1 MRRARV
7 RPRHSRAIKL
17 LLPAALALLALALT
31 PSSFGIVKIDD
42 LNDDQISDF
51 DARGAAAPTAAQL
64 AATSS
69 INGKVSWT
77 KFGTPRQIF
86 HRGGYLATGVKAP
99 SAAAAAQ
106 KWLAVHK
113 QAFGLSSVRHL
124 RLMTAEAMR
133 GAPNFHAVTFRQ
145 AFGRVLSADGVVTVA
160 VVKAKRSW
168 KVLYASSSLTPD
180 AALRGKQALS
190 PLSAWLHAA
199 RAAGIR
205 VKAPD
210 ASVLGK
216 TADGGLAISA
226 LGLSGAETVKPIAF
240 GTPRH
245 GALRAYDTTVTR
257 SLQGDQGSYRVIVDA
272 ASGRLLFRQ
281 SLVFNLADNPTW
293 KGFDISPPY
302 NPLNAYPWNYPST
315 DTREIFCWTATAG
328 CTTVV
333 GDNPATNTYPG
344 GIASKQPWDVQATV
358 AGFTGV
364 ANTTWG
370 NNVDDARVWSNA
382 LDPHGA
388 ANYGSPTLTR
398 ATSATRDYQPAW
410 TNAWYTSQC
419 DPNNVNSAINP
430 LGNDIEASTASMFVG
445 HNRMHDFAYYLGF
458 DEGHWNAQQ
467 YNNGVAVNDPTPTPG
482 GPTIAAPLGN
492 DGLLGNAQSGAA
504 TGSRDNANMN
514 TGADGVHP
522 TTNQFVWQPL
532 AGSFYAPCV
541 DGAYDYTVY
550 GHEFGHL
557 IENRLIAKGVGARQ
571 GTHAGSMGEGWSDFD
586 ASEAIIALHLPAI
599 PGSDRYTIG
608 AYATGNG
615 YNGIRDFLAG
625 RPMGGE
631 WPTPSHNPDTDPLN
645 YGDFGFD
652 IVGTEVHADG
662 EIWTAVEIDLRD
674 LFLQRYPAAGAAV
687 DIACVRGQ
695 QTPNTCPGNR
705 RWIQD
710 YFDSMVIMPRGPTM
724 IDARDAMLA
733 ADLGRFGGA
742 NQDLIWQGFAM
753 RGFGQNTFTA
763 NNNDANPVPDF
774 SSPMA
779 NNATVN
785 FFADSKDG
793 SVVPV
798 NAQIFVGDYSARST
812 QIADTNP
819 ATVNAGTNATGNLD
833 NTAKFVP
840 TGAGS
845 LAGKND
851 RWTYYNFVAVAP
863 GYGHVRFRMKRL
875 EAGEIRNVTIH
886 FPTNYAS
893 AAQGATVTT
902 DAPAAGTNVTPNN
915 LIDDNEGTSNTQ
927 SCTPTATC
935 LVPVNGRW
943 VVVALGGIPAGGV
956 SVNRLGVSAMFS
968 SRFVGLRSFDAYVC
982 RAGRVAANL
991 TCDGSIA
998 DGWTK
1003 IITGPADSF
1012 PGVNP
1017 RPGTQD
1023 ESLRYFA
1030 APQQLLATHVKFVVT
1045 NNQCTGQPSFQ
1056 GDQDLD
1062 PGNNA
1067 ECRTGIR
1074 RSEVHTAEVEVFGS
1088 KPSVDGVLVT
1098 AQ

>member
-1 MRRARV
+1 MRRVRV
-7 RPRHSRAIKL
+7 RLPQSRALKL
-17 LLPAALALLALALT
+17 LLPAALALLALALV
-31 PSSFGIVKIDD
+31 PSSFGIVNLDD
-42 LNDDQISDF
+42 GTTDQISDF
-51 DARGAAAPTAAQL
+51 DARAAAAPTAGQL
-64 AATSS
+64 AAASS
-69 INGKVSWT
+69 VQGKVQWT
-77 KFGTPRQIF
+77 KFGTPQQVFR
-86 HRGGYLATGVKAP
+86 RGGYLATGLRAP
-99 SAAAAAQ
+99 NAAAAARS
-106 KWLAVHK
+106 WLAAHK
-113 QAFGLSSVRHL
+113 QVFGLNSVRHL

-133 GAPNFHAVTFRQ
+133 GAPNFHGVTFRQ
-145 AFGRVLSADGVVTVA
+145 MFGNQLSADGVVTVA
-160 VVKAKRSW
+160 VLKGKRSW

-180 AALRGKQALS
+180 AGLTGKRKLS
-190 PLSAWLHAA
+190 PLAAWLHAA
-199 RAAGIR
+199 RAAGIH
-205 VKAPD
+205 VNSGD

-216 TADGGLAISA
+216 TANGALAISA
-226 LGLSGAETVKPIAF
+226 AGLSGAETVTPIAF

-257 SLQGDQGSYRVIVDA
+257 SLQGSQDSYRVIVDA
-272 ASGRLLFRQ
+272 ATGKLLYRQ
-281 SLVFNLADNPTW
+281 NQVFNLAGNPTW
-293 KGFDISPPY
+293 KGFQGAPPF
-302 NPLNAYPWNYPST
+302 NPMNAYPWNYLST
-315 DTREIFCWTATAG
+315 DTRDLFCWTATPG
-328 CTTVV
+328 CTIVV
-333 GDNPATNTYPG
+333 GDASTVYG
-344 GIASKQPWDVQATV
+344 GGVASKVPWDVQLDA
-358 AGFTGV
+358 AGVDLG
-364 ANTTWG
+364 TTQTEG
-370 NNVDDARVWSNA
+370 NNVDDARVWSGNHGVYGNPA
-382 LDPHGA
+382 L
-388 ANYGSPTLTR
+388 LR
-398 ATSATRDYQPAW
+398 ASSATRDYQPAW
-410 TNAWYTSQC
+410 TNAWFNSQC
-419 DPNNVNSAINP
+419 NPDNVNAAINP
-430 LGNDIEASTASMFVG
+430 TGNDIEASAASMFVG
-445 HNRMHDFAYYLGF
+445 HNRMHDFSYYLGF

-467 YNNGVAVNDPTPTPG
+467 YNNGVATVDPTPTPG
-482 GPTIAAPLGN
+482 GPTAVPVGN
-492 DGLLGNAQSGAA
+492 DGLIGNAQSGAA

-514 TGADGVHP
+514 TGADGGHP

-541 DGAYDYTVY
+541 DGAYDFSVY

-557 IENRLIAKGVGARQ
+557 IENRMIGKGVGARQ
-571 GTHAGSMGEGWSDFD
+571 GTHAGSMGEAFGDFD
-586 ASEAIIALHLPAI
+586 ALEVTNALHVAPV
-599 PGSDRYTIG
+599 PGSDRYTEG

-631 WPTPSHNPDTDPLN
+631 FPAPSRNPDTDPLN
-645 YGDFGFD
+645 YGNFGFD

-662 EIWTAVEIDLRD
+662 EIWVAVEIDLRD
-674 LFLQRYPAAGAAV
+674 LFLQRYPSSGTAEDV
-687 DIACVRGQ
+687 ACVRGQ
-695 QTPNTCPGNR
+695 LNTNTCPGDR

-710 YFDSMVIMPRGPTM
+710 YYDSMVIMPRAATM
-724 IDARDAMLA
+724 IQARDAMLT

-753 RGFGQNTFTA
+753 RGFGNHQSTVSNA
-763 NNNDANPVPDF
+763 DANPVPDF

-793 SVVPV
+793 SAVPV
-798 NAQIFVGDYSARST
+798 NAQIFVGDYSGRST

-819 ATVNAGTNATGNLD
+819 ATINGGTDATGNLD
-833 NTAKFVP
+833 NTAQFVP

-863 GYGHVRFRMKRL
+863 GYGHVRFRLKRL
-875 EAGEIRNVTIH
+875 EAGEVRNITIH
-886 FPTNYAS
+886 MPTNYAS
-893 AAQGATVTT
+893 TTQGGTVIT
-902 DAPAAGTNVTPNN
+902 DAPATGTNVTPAN
-915 LIDDNEGTSNTQ
+915 LIDDNEGDSNTQ

-943 VVVALGGIPAGGV
+943 VVLQLGGIPAGGV

-982 RAGRVAANL
+982 RAGRVEANL

-1003 IITGPADSF
+1003 IITGPSDSF
-1012 PGVNP
+1012 PGMNP

-1062 PGNNA
+1062 PANNA

-1074 RSEVHTAEVEVFGS
+1074 RSEVHTAEIEVFSS
-1088 KPSVDGVLVT
+1088 KATIDGVL
-1098 AQ
+1098 ASPAP

>member
-1 MRRARV
+1 L
-7 RPRHSRAIKL
+7 KL
-17 LLPAALALLALALT
+17 LLPAALALLALALV
-31 PSSFGIVKIDD
+31 PSSFGIVNLDD
-42 LNDDQISDF
+42 GTTDQISDF
-51 DARGAAAPTAAQL
+51 DARGAAAPTADQL
-64 AATSS
+64 AAASS
-69 INGKVSWT
+69 VHGKVSWS
-77 KFGTPRQIF
+77 KFGTPAQVF
-86 HRGGYLATGVKAP
+86 HRGGYLATGLKARNAT
-99 SAAAAAQ
+99 AAARS
-106 KWLAVHK
+106 WLASHK
-113 QAFGLSSVRHL
+113 QVFGLSSVRHL
-124 RLMTAEAMR
+124 RVMTAEPMR
-133 GAPNFHAVTFRQ
+133 GAPYFHAVTFRQ
-145 AFGRVLSADGVVTVA
+145 AFGRALSFDGVVTVA
-160 VVKAKRSW
+160 VVKARSGW
-168 KVLYASSSLTPD
+168 KVVYASSSLTPD
-180 AALRGKQALS
+180 AGLKGKQKLS
-190 PLSAWLHAA
+190 PVSAWLRAA
-199 RAAGIR
+199 RAAGIHVNR
-205 VKAPD
+205 GD
-210 ASVLGK
+210 AGVLGK

-226 LGLSGAETVKPIAF
+226 VGVSGLETVKPTAF

-257 SLQGDQGSYRVIVDA
+257 SLQGDQNSYRVIIDA
-272 ASGRLLFRQ
+272 ATGKLLYRQ
-281 SLVFNLADNPTW
+281 NQVFNLAGNPTW
-293 KGFDISPPY
+293 KGFQSAPPY
-302 NPLNAYPWNYPST
+302 NPMNAYPWNYPST
-315 DTREIFCWTATAG
+315 DTRDTFCWTATAG
-328 CTTVV
+328 CTIVV
-333 GDNPATNTYPG
+333 GDATTTYG
-344 GIASKQPWDVQATV
+344 GGVASKVPWDVQLDA
-358 AGFTGV
+358 AGTDLG
-364 ANTTWG
+364 TTQTEG
-370 NNVDDARVWSNA
+370 NNVDDARVWSGN
-382 LDPHGA
+382 HGA
-388 ANYGSPTLTR
+388 YGNPALFRTS
-398 ATSATRDYQPAW
+398 SATRDYQPAW
-410 TNAWYTSQC
+410 TNAWYTSGC
-419 DPNNVNSAINP
+419 DPNQVNATTNP
-430 LGNDIEASTASMFVG
+430 TGNDIEASMASMFVG
-445 HNRMHDFAYYLGF
+445 HNRMHDYAYYLGF

-467 YNNGVAVNDPTPTPG
+467 YNNGVATVDPTPPPG
-482 GPTIAAPLGN
+482 GPVLAPLAN
-492 DGLLGNAQSGAA
+492 DGLIGNAQSGAA
-504 TGSRDNANMN
+504 TGSRDNANMS
-514 TGADGVHP
+514 TGADGQHP

-541 DGAYDYTVY
+541 DGAYDFSVY
-550 GHEFGHL
+550 AHEFGHL
-557 IENRLIAKGVGARQ
+557 IENRMIGKGVGARQ
-571 GTHAGSMGEGWSDFD
+571 GTHAGSMGEAFGDFD
-586 ASEAIIALHLPAI
+586 ALEVTNALHVAPV
-599 PGSDRYTIG
+599 PGSDRYTEG

-631 WPTPSHNPDTDPLN
+631 WPVPSHNPDTDPLN
-645 YGDFGFD
+645 YGNFGFD

-662 EIWTAVEIDLRD
+662 EIWIAVEIDLRD
-674 LFLQRYPAAGAAV
+674 LFLQRYPSSGAAE

-695 QTPNTCPGNR
+695 QDTNTCPGDR

-710 YFDSMVIMPRGPTM
+710 YYDSMVIMPRATTM
-724 IDARDAMLA
+724 PQARDAMLA
-733 ADLGRFGGA
+733 ADMARFGGA

-753 RGFGQNTFTA
+753 RGFGNHQSTVSNA
-763 NNNDANPVPDF
+763 DANPVPDF

-793 SVVPV
+793 SAVPV

-819 ATVNAGTNATGNLD
+819 ATVNAGTDATGNLD
-833 NTAKFVP
+833 NTAQFVP

-851 RWTYYNFVAVAP
+851 RWAYYNFVAVAP

-875 EAGEIRNVTIH
+875 EAGEVRNVTIH
-886 FPTNYAS
+886 LPTNYAS
-893 AAQGATVTT
+893 ATQGATLMT
-902 DAPAAGTNVTPNN
+902 DAPATGTNVTPSN

-943 VVVALGGIPAGGV
+943 VVIALGGIPANGV

-982 RAGRVAANL
+982 RAGRVAANP

-1062 PGNNA
+1062 PNNNA

-1074 RSEVHTAEVEVFGS
+1074 RSEVHTAEIEVFGS
-1088 KPSVDGVLVT
+1088 KPTIDGVLVT
-1098 AQ
+1098 GQ

>member
-1 MRRARV
+1 MRRVRV
-7 RPRHSRAIKL
+7 RPPQSRALKL
-17 LLPAALALLALALT
+17 LLPAALALLALALV
-31 PSSFGIVKIDD
+31 PSSFGIVNLDD
-42 LNDDQISDF
+42 GTTDQISDF
-51 DARGAAAPTAAQL
+51 DARAAAAPTAGQL
-64 AATSS
+64 AAASGVQGT
-69 INGKVSWT
+69 VSWT
-77 KFGTPRQIF
+77 KFGTPAQVF
-86 HRGGYLATGVKAP
+86 HRGGYLATGLKAP
-99 SAAAAAQ
+99 GAAAAART
-106 KWLAVHK
+106 WLAMHK
-113 QAFGLSSVRHL
+113 QAFGLNSVSHL
-124 RLMTAEAMR
+124 RLMTAAALR
-133 GAPNFHAVTFRQ
+133 GAPNFHAVSFRQ
-145 AFGRVLSADGVVTVA
+145 AFGQQLSADGVVTVA
-160 VVKAKRSW
+160 VLKAKRSW
-168 KVLYASSSLTPD
+168 RVLYASSSLTPD
-180 AALRGKQALS
+180 APLTGKQKLS

-205 VKAPD
+205 VKSGD
-210 ASVLGK
+210 ASVLGE
-216 TADGGLAISA
+216 TADGALAISA
-226 LGLSGAETVKPIAF
+226 LGVSGAETVKPIAF

-257 SLQGDQGSYRVIVDA
+257 SLQGSQDSYRVIVDA
-272 ASGRLLFRQ
+272 ATGKLLYRQ
-281 SLVFNLADNPTW
+281 NQVFNLADNPTW
-293 KGFDISPPY
+293 KGFQGAPPF
-302 NPLNAYPWNYPST
+302 NPMNAYPWNYLST
-315 DTREIFCWTATAG
+315 DTRDTFCWTATAG
-328 CTTVV
+328 CTIVV
-333 GDNPATNTYPG
+333 GDATTTYG
-344 GIASKQPWDVQATV
+344 GGVASKVPWDVQLDV
-358 AGFTGV
+358 TG
-364 ANTTWG
+364 ANLGTTQTEG
-370 NNVDDARVWSNA
+370 NNVDDARVWSGSHGVYGNPA
-382 LDPHGA
+382 LLRA
-388 ANYGSPTLTR
+388 SSP
-398 ATSATRDYQPAW
+398 TRDYQPAW
-410 TNAWYTSQC
+410 TNAWFNSQC
-419 DPNNVNSAINP
+419 NPDNVNAAINP
-430 LGNDIEASTASMFVG
+430 TGNDIEASAASMFVG
-445 HNRMHDFAYYLGF
+445 HNRMHDFSYYLGF

-467 YNNGVAVNDPTPTPG
+467 YNNGVATVDPTPTPG
-482 GPTIAAPLGN
+482 GPTATPVGN
-492 DGLLGNAQSGAA
+492 DGLIGNAQSGAA

-514 TGADGVHP
+514 TGADGGHP

-541 DGAYDYTVY
+541 DGAYDFSVY

-557 IENRLIAKGVGARQ
+557 IENRMIGKGVGARQ
-571 GTHAGSMGEGWSDFD
+571 GTHAGSMGEAFGDFD
-586 ASEAIIALHLPAI
+586 ALEVTNALHVAPV
-599 PGSDRYTIG
+599 PGSDRYTEG

-631 WPTPSHNPDTDPLN
+631 FPAPGQNPDTDPLN
-645 YGDFGFD
+645 YGNFGFD

-662 EIWTAVEIDLRD
+662 EIWVAVEIDLRD
-674 LFLQRYPAAGAAV
+674 LFLQRYPSSGNAE

-695 QTPNTCPGNR
+695 QDTNACPGDR

-710 YFDSMVIMPRGPTM
+710 YYDSMVIMPRGPTM
-724 IDARDAMLA
+724 TQARDAMLA
-733 ADLGRFGGA
+733 ADMGRFAGA

-753 RGFGQNTFTA
+753 RGFGNNTSTVSNA
-763 NNNDANPVPDF
+763 DANPVPDF
-774 SSPMA
+774 SSPLA
-779 NNATVN
+779 NNATIN

-793 SVVPV
+793 SAVPV
-798 NAQIFVGDYSARST
+798 NASIFVGDYSARST

-819 ATVNAGTNATGNLD
+819 ATVATGTNATGNLD
-833 NTAKFVP
+833 NTAPFVP

-851 RWTYYNFVAVAP
+851 RWAYYNFVAVAP
-863 GYGHVRFRMKRL
+863 GYGHVRFRVKRL
-875 EAGEIRNVTIH
+875 QAGEVRNITIH
-886 FPTNYAS
+886 MPTNYAS
-893 AAQGATVTT
+893 ATQGATVTT
-902 DAPAAGTNVTPNN
+902 DAPATGTNVTPNN

-943 VVVALGGIPAGGV
+943 VVLQLGGIPPTGV

-1012 PGVNP
+1012 PGMNP

-1062 PGNNA
+1062 PANNA

-1088 KPSVDGVLVT
+1088 KPTIDGVLVT
-1098 AQ
+1098 AG